1 MGGARA
7 ASVPGE
13 RQSLQ
18 CPTPSHTHTLCPHP
32 GASTKGTQ
40 EQGTD
45 GPCQSGPLA
54 QVQCSSSFQEQR
66 VAGMKAVRVLNTLQI
81 SGTSSTPDT
90 DAPV

>member
-1 MGGARA
+1 MEHVLLLSLGKGRA
-7 ASVPGE
+7 SSVPHH
-13 RQSLQ
+13 
-18 CPTPSHTHTLCPHP
+18 HTHTLLCPHP

-54 QVQCSSSFQEQR
+54 QVQCSSYFQEQR
-66 VAGMKAVRVLNTLQI
+66 VAGTKAVSVLNTLQI
-81 SGTSSTPDT
+81 SGTSRTPDT